1 MFNLFRKLSRTR
13 KILLL
18 AIVVVVVIIIYGNL
32 NGKKKTATLTSV
44 VKRGNLAQILTIPGT
59 IDAEEKAA
67 LKFQTSGRLSWVGV
81 KEGDYVKKYQSIA
94 SLDQSDLKKTLQK
107 KLNDYLTNRWT
118 FDQTIKD
125 DYKDKALTDTITRL
139 KDKAQFSLNNAVLD
153 VELQDITVRYANLW
167 TPIEGIVTKADP
179 RYAGVNITSTT
190 AEYDVVNPNSIY
202 FSANADQTEVTK
214 LKEGVSGELV
224 LDPFPEDKITGMVK
238 NISFM
243 PKLGESGTVYEVKFF
258 FDKNNSD
265 YRFKLGMTGDLS
277 FVTAKKD
284 DVLYLPIRF
293 VLEKDSKKYVTILKN
308 GKKSQANVQ
317 TGLETDDNIEILSGV
332 NEGDI
337 VTE

>member
-1 MFNLFRKLSRTR
+1 MLNFFRKLSGTR
-13 KILLL
+13 KILLFVV
-18 AIVVVVVIIIYGNL
+18 IVVVAIIIYGNL
-32 NGKKKTATLTSV
+32 NKKKTVVLTAT
-44 VKRGNLAQILTIPGT
+44 VKRGNLEQVLTIPGT
-59 IDAEEKAA
+59 IDAEEKAV
-67 LKFQTSGRLSWVGV
+67 LKFQTSGRLAWVGV

-94 SLDQSDLKKTLQK
+94 SLDQTDLKKTLQK
-107 KLNDYLTNRWT
+107 KLNDYMTNRWT
-118 FDQTIKD
+118 FDQTTKD

-139 KDKAQFSLNNAVLD
+139 KDKVQFSLNNAVID

-179 RYAGVNITSTT
+179 KYGGINITSTT

-214 LKEGVSGELV
+214 LKEGVTGELV
-224 LDPFPEDKITGMVK
+224 LDPFPDEKILGAVK
-238 NISFM
+238 NIFFM
-243 PKLGESGTVYEVKFF
+243 PKAGESGTVYEVKFF

-265 YRFKLGMTGDLS
+265 YRFRLGMTGDLS

-293 VLEKDSKKYVTILKN
+293 VLEKDSKKYVTVLKN
-308 GKKSQANVQ
+308 GQKSQVNVQ

-332 NEGDI
+332 SEGD
-337 VTE
+337 VVSE